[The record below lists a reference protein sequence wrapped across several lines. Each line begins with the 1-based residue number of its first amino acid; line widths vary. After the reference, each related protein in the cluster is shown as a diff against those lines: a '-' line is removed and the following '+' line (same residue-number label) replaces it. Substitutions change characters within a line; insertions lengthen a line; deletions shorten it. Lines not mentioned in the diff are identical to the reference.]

1 MVVTIKDIAIK
12 SGFSIKTV
20 SRVINDKLV
29 SIETKRKIQKVI
41 DELGYRPNFIARSL
55 KTRKTNIIG
64 FIIPD
69 ITNPSFPEIVR
80 GASDYVSGKG
90 YYVLLCCS
98 DGDPN
103 KEEVFIKDFNSMLVS
118 GLIIIPS
125 ITKNRDISVF
135 NNLKMPVIIL
145 DREISGINRDIVKF
159 DDIKGAT
166 KAINLLISNGCKNI
180 VLLSGPIHTKTS
192 QDRFKA
198 SRKLLEENRLFYEDQ
213 VFYGDFSI
221 NSGYEMMNAALD
233 KLKDID
239 GVFAFNDLI
248 AIGAIKAIE
257 EKKLRVPDDISIVGF
272 DDINFIKF
280 TKPCLTTISCSTYDL
295 GRDGAEI
302 LINRI
307 NNLVDFKPIKK
318 ILDCE
323 LIIRDTVIKRND

>member
-1 MVVTIKDIAIK
+1 MAVTIKDIASK

-20 SRVINDKLV
+20 SRVINSEPV
-29 SIETKRKIQKVI
+29 NIRTKRIVQRII
-41 DELGYRPNFIARSL
+41 DELGYHPNLIARSL
-55 KTRKTNIIG
+55 KTRKTNTIG

-69 ITNPSFPEIVR
+69 ITNPSFPEVVR
-80 GASDYVSGKG
+80 GASDYVREKG

-98 DGDPN
+98 DGDPD

-118 GLIIIPS
+118 GLIVIPS
-125 ITKNRDISVF
+125 LTKNRDISVF

-166 KAINLLISNGCKNI
+166 KAINLLISNGSKNI

-192 QDRFKA
+192 QDRLKV
-198 SRKLLEENRLFYEDQ
+198 SKKLLEENTLFSEEQ
-213 VFYGDFSI
+213 VFSGDFSI
-221 NSGYEMMNAALD
+221 NSGYEMMNTALD
-233 KLKDID
+233 KLKNID

-257 EKKLRVPDDISIVGF
+257 EKKLRVPEDISIVGF

-280 TKPCLTTISCSTYDL
+280 TKPCLTTIRCSTYDL
-295 GRDGAEI
+295 GRTGAEI

-307 NNLVDFKPIKK
+307 NNPVDFKPIKK

-323 LIIRDTVIKRND
+323 LIIRNTVLKR

>member
-1 MVVTIKDIAIK
+1 MAATIKDVALK

-20 SRVINDKLV
+20 SRVINDEQV
-29 SIETKRKIQKVI
+29 NIRTKRIIQKVI
-41 DELGYRPNFIARSL
+41 DELGYHPNLIARSL
-55 KTRKTNIIG
+55 KARKSNTIG

-69 ITNPSFPEIVR
+69 ITNPSFPEVVR
-80 GASDYVSGKG
+80 GASDYIGAKG

-98 DGDPN
+98 DGDPD
-103 KEEVFIKDFNSMLVS
+103 KEEAFIRDFNSMLVS
-118 GLIIIPS
+118 GLIVIPS

-135 NNLKMPVIIL
+135 NKLKMPVIIL
-145 DREISGINRDIVKF
+145 DREISGINRDIIKF

-180 VLLSGPIHTKTS
+180 VLLSGPIYTKTS
-192 QDRFKA
+192 QDRLKA
-198 SRKLLEENRLFYEDQ
+198 SRKLLEENRLFHEEQ
-213 VFYGDFSI
+213 VFCGDFSI
-221 NSGYEMMNAALD
+221 NSGYEMMKVALN
-233 KLKDID
+233 KLENID

-280 TKPCLTTISCSTYDL
+280 TKPRLTTIRCSTYDL
-295 GRDGAEI
+295 GRMGAEI
-302 LINRI
+302 LVNRI
-307 NNLVDFKPIKK
+307 NNPGDFKPIKK

-323 LIIRDTVIKRND
+323 LIIRDTVLKR